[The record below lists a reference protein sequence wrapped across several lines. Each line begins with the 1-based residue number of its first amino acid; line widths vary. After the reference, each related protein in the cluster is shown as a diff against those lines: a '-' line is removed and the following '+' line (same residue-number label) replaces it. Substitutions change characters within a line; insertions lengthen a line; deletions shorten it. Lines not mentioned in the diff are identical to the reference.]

1 MLPLLA
7 TTMKLGRYAAL
18 FAMMVVGDTAT
29 ARPSVASIELG
40 GPAIPSS
47 DKFSDPS
54 LVGVWRVVKFC
65 RDDPTGRLYDPYGP
79 NPTGLFAYAPTGE
92 LSIQIMRTPP
102 VGPFAAGDDRPTDAE
117 RRQLFDSY
125 LGYFGTY
132 TITSDSTVVHH
143 VVGGT
148 VPSYSGTDQARV
160 YRIRGDT
167 LTIGGNRVTWPCR
180 VLLRVRPAVAP
191 A

>member
-1 MLPLLA
+1 
-7 TTMKLGRYAAL
+7 MKLVRSAAL
-18 FAMMVVGDTAT
+18 IVMVVVGA
-29 ARPSVASIELG
+29 AAAASPLVASIKPG
-40 GPAIPSS
+40 RPSIPSPPELS
-47 DKFSDPS
+47 DSS

-65 RDDPTGRLYDPYGP
+65 RDDPSGRLYEPYGP
-79 NPTGLFAYAPTGE
+79 NPTGLFVYAPTGQ
-92 LSIQIMRTPP
+92 LSIQMMRTPP

-117 RRQLFDSY
+117 RGQLFSSY
-125 LGYFGTY
+125 LGYYGTY

-148 VPSYSGTDQARV
+148 VPSYTGTDQARV

-180 VLLRVRPAVAP
+180 VLLRVRSAARPNTRCS
-191 A
+191 

>member
-1 MLPLLA
+1 MDEFPLPGK
-7 TTMKLGRYAAL
+7 TMKLGRYAGL
-18 FAMMVVGDTAT
+18 IAMAVVGGTAV

-40 GPAIPSS
+40 LQSMTRPAAM
-47 DKFSDPS
+47 SDPS

-79 NPTGLFAYAPTGE
+79 NPTGLFVYATTGE
-92 LSIQIMRTPP
+92 LSIQMMSTPP

-117 RRQLFDSY
+117 RRRLLDSY
-125 LGYFGTY
+125 LGYYGTY
-132 TITSDSTVVHH
+132 TVTSDSTVVHH

-148 VPSYSGTDQARV
+148 IPSYTGTDQARV

-180 VLLRVRPAVAP
+180 VLLRVK
-191 A
+191 

>member
-1 MLPLLA
+1 
-7 TTMKLGRYAAL
+7 MKLYAYAAL
-18 FAMMVVGDTAT
+18 IAILVAGAT
-29 ARPSVASIELG
+29 ADARRSQL
-40 GPAIPSS
+40 
-47 DKFSDPS
+47 SDPS

-79 NPTGLFAYAPTGE
+79 NPTGLFVYAPGGE
-92 LSIQIMRTPP
+92 LSIQMMSTPP

-125 LGYFGTY
+125 LGYYGRY

-148 VPSYSGTDQARV
+148 IPSYTGTDQARV

-180 VLLRVRPAVAP
+180 VLLRVI
-191 A
+191 